1 MGPEGLYVARRAAS
15 LPCLGWRGHGR
26 TCHPWTRRG
35 PDLCWRRGSRVT
47 RQAPFFSISLVRKSS
62 GPTAK
67 QYSPSAVATTFGH
80 RLSRL
85 QGHPLPTLTEA
96 AWAGSWFWPSPFRGT
111 PFRGRGT
118 CALWRRIPRH
128 SARGLARRR
137 AVRHRSVVLL
147 AAKRRG
153 FFPTQSGNEK
163 DSMVPAAVSFSFYS
177 LW

>member
-1 MGPEGLYVARRAAS
+1 MGPEGLCAARRAAS

-35 PDLCWRRGSRVT
+35 PDLCWRRGSRAT

-85 QGHPLPTLTEA
+85 QGHPLPTLMEA
-96 AWAGSWFWPSPFRGT
+96 AWAGSLFWPSPFRGT
-111 PFRGRGT
+111 PFRAVAPVAANAAPFCSRARATTGGSPPT
-118 CALWRRIPRH
+118 YSPSRRTPDS
-128 SARGLARRR
+128 SA
-137 AVRHRSVVLL
+137 
-147 AAKRRG
+147 
-153 FFPTQSGNEK
+153 FFPTESRNEK
-163 DSMVPAAVSFSFYS
+163 ERRRGVFSFFS